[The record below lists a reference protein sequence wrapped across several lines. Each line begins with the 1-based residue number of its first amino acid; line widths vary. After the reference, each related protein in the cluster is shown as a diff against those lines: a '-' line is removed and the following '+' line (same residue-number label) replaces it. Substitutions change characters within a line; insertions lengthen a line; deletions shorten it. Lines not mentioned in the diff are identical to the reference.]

1 MHNPG
6 PERASMPV
14 LKIGSRGSDLALWQA
29 RHIAARLS
37 SLGIDAAIQV
47 IKTTGDHLQT
57 ASLVQAGGKGLFTKE
72 IEDALLNGTVDLAV
86 HSLKDLPTENTPG
99 LLIAA
104 IPERED
110 PRDALLGAKLED
122 LPRGARVGT
131 SSGRRV
137 AQLRLLRPDL
147 RIDPIRGNVDTRI
160 RKLKEGQFEAITLAV
175 AGLRRLGL
183 DHEIAQIFTPFEMC
197 PAPGQGALAV
207 QTRQEGDA
215 AAICSRLNHEPTAEA
230 VKCERAVL
238 SALGGGCQLP
248 VGVFAQPLDAE
259 TMDVLAVVVS
269 HEGKSLREHRQGSRR
284 RAEELGRAIAQA
296 LLNQGAAEL
305 LTVA

>member
-1 MHNPG
+1 
-6 PERASMPV
+6 MPV

-37 SLGIDAAIQV
+37 SLGIETSIQV

-72 IEDALLNGTVDLAV
+72 IEEALLNSTVDVAV

-99 LLIAA
+99 LVIAA

-122 LPRGARVGT
+122 LAWGARVGT

-160 RKLKEGQFEAITLAV
+160 RKLKEGQYDAITLAV

-183 DHEIAQIFTPFEMC
+183 DHEIAQIFTPLEMC

-207 QTRQEGDA
+207 QTREQGDA
-215 AAICSRLNHEPTAEA
+215 AEICSRLNHEPTAEA
-230 VKCERAVL
+230 VNCERAVL

-248 VGVFAQPLDAE
+248 VGVFAKPVDAE

-269 HEGKSLREHRQGSRR
+269 HEGRSLRKHRQGPRR
-284 RAEELGRAIAQA
+284 HAEELGRAVAES
-296 LLNQGAAEL
+296 LLHEGAAEL
-305 LTVA
+305 LTVP